1 MKSLDELGK
10 IRDEVKKTL
19 AKRAGRHRAKI
30 VVGMG
35 TCGIAAGA
43 RETMR
48 AFIEALDAAAITD
61 VAVTA
66 TGCAG
71 FCDQEPLVDVE
82 MRDQPVVRYGR
93 VNAAAAKRI
102 VQEHIVGGKKVDALV
117 GLNEVRPPD
126 GR

>member
-1 MKSLDELGK
+1 MKSLDELRK
-10 IRDEVKKTL
+10 IRDEVKKNL
-19 AKRAGRHRAKI
+19 EMRAGEHRAKI

-48 AFIEALDAAAITD
+48 AFLEALDAAAITD

-82 MRDQPVVRYGR
+82 MKGQPAVRYGR
-93 VNAAAAKRI
+93 VDTAAVRKS

-117 GLNEVRPPD
+117 IG
-126 GR
+126 

>member
-1 MKSLDELGK
+1 MKNLDELRK
-10 IRDEVKKTL
+10 IRDEVRKNL
-19 AKRAGRHRAKI
+19 EIRAGGHRAKI

-48 AFIEALDAAAITD
+48 AFIEALDAASITD

-71 FCDQEPLVDVE
+71 FCDQEPLAEVE
-82 MRDQPVVRYGR
+82 MQGQLVVRYGR
-93 VNAAAAKRI
+93 VNAAAAKKI
-102 VQEHIVGGKKVDALV
+102 VREHIIGGKKVDALV
-117 GLNEVRPPD
+117 LG
-126 GR
+126 

>member
-1 MKSLDELGK
+1 MKSLDELRK
-10 IRDEVKKTL
+10 IRDEVKKNL
-19 AKRAGRHRAKI
+19 EMRAGVHRAKI

-48 AFIEALDAAAITD
+48 AFMEALDAAAITD

-71 FCDQEPLVDVE
+71 FCDQEPMVDVE
-82 MRDQPVVRYGR
+82 MQGQPVVRYGR
-93 VNAAAAKRI
+93 VDAAAAKKI
-102 VQEHIVGGKKVDALV
+102 VQEHIVGAKKVDSLIF
-117 GLNEVRPPD
+117 G
-126 GR
+126 

>member
-1 MKSLDELGK
+1 MKSLDDLRG
-10 IRDEVKKTL
+10 IRDEVKKSL
-19 AKRAGRHRAKI
+19 AMRAGGQRAKI

-43 RETMR
+43 RETML
-48 AFIEALDAAAITD
+48 AFVEALNAAAVTD

-82 MRDQPVVRYGR
+82 VRGEPPVRYGR
-93 VNAAAAKRI
+93 VTAEGARRI
-102 VQEHIVGGKKVDALV
+102 VQQHIVAGKVVEGLAL
-117 GLNEVRPPD
+117 G
-126 GR
+126 

>member
-1 MKSLDELGK
+1 MKNLEELRK
-10 IRDEVKKTL
+10 IRDNVRATL
-19 AKRAGRHRAKI
+19 ALRAGGQRAKI

-43 RETMR
+43 RDTLL
-48 AFIEALDAAAITD
+48 AFMAALDDASIAD

-82 MRDQPVVRYGR
+82 IPGQPPVRYGR
-93 VNAAAAKRI
+93 VDAAAARRI
-102 VQEHIVGGKKVDALV
+102 VTEHIEGGKKVESLV
-117 GLNEVRPPD
+117 MG
-126 GR
+126 

>member
-1 MKSLDELGK
+1 MKNLDELRK
-10 IRDEVKKTL
+10 IRDEVKKSL
-19 AKRAGRHRAKI
+19 EMRAGEHRAKI
-30 VVGMG
+30 AVGMG

-71 FCDQEPLVDVE
+71 FCDQEPLAEVE
-82 MRDQPVVRYGR
+82 MRGQPVVRYGR

-117 GLNEVRPPD
+117 FG
-126 GR
+126 

>member
-1 MKSLDELGK
+1 MKSLDELRK

-19 AKRAGRHRAKI
+19 VKRAGEHRAKI

-43 RETMR
+43 RETIQ
-48 AFIEALDAAAITD
+48 AFMEALDAAAITD
-61 VAVTA
+61 VAVTS

-82 MRDQPVVRYGR
+82 MRGQPVVRYGR
-93 VNAAAAKRI
+93 VNAAAAKKI
-102 VQEHIVGGKKVDALV
+102 VQEHIVAGKKVDALMF
-117 GLNEVRPPD
+117 G
-126 GR
+126 